1 MSKNIMIIGGG
12 TGGHISPGI
21 AIYEKLSVDG
31 TMNPFFLTVKDDMKL
46 GTFND
51 IGNDKLFTYKAPTL
65 TKNPFKIPMFIIRF
79 IGSILKAI
87 RLIKKNDIFAVIGMG
102 GYTSAPALVA
112 AKLLK
117 TPIFLCEQ
125 NSVPGKVTVIFEK
138 YSETIFGTFPD
149 AVSYFKMPEKYL
161 HSGNPIRNNVLVETP
176 KSEARK
182 FFNLGHC
189 DKIILVVGG
198 SQGALKLNNLILG
211 LKKAYPHEFK
221 NTGIIWSTGEYSF
234 EEFKYRSQNEI
245 EAGSIFLS
253 PYIKKIGKAYR
264 ACDIAISR
272 SGAGVMMELAAAGV
286 PSILIPYPYAAMDHQ
301 SRNADSFVS
310 AGAAVVINDNEAI
323 PKKVGPV
330 LFDLLNNPKKLK
342 AMSDCAKS
350 VSKIDAEDIIIN
362 KIKEALNI
370 RSK

>member
-21 AIYEKLSVDG
+21 AIYEKLSADG
-31 TMNPFFLTVKDDMKL
+31 AVTPFFLTVKEDMKL

-51 IGNDKLFTYKAPTL
+51 IGSDKLFTYRAPAL

-79 IGSILKAI
+79 IGSVLKAI
-87 RLIKKNDIFAVIGMG
+87 RLIRKNDISAVIGMG
-102 GYTSAPALVA
+102 GYASAPALIA

-125 NSVPGKVTVIFEK
+125 NSVPGKVTVAFEK
-138 YSETIFGTFPD
+138 YCVTVFGTFPD
-149 AVSYFKMPEKYL
+149 AASYFKMPEKYL
-161 HSGNPIRNNVLVETP
+161 HCGNPIRDNVLVETP
-176 KSEARK
+176 KVEAKK

-189 DKIILVVGG
+189 DKVILVVGG
-198 SQGALKLNNLILG
+198 SQGALRLNNLILG
-211 LKKAYPHEFK
+211 LKKTYPREFK
-221 NTGIIWSTGEYSF
+221 NIGIIWSTGEYSF
-234 EEFKYRSQNEI
+234 EEFKNRSQNEI

-253 PYIKKIGKAYR
+253 PYIKKIGRAYR

-301 SRNADSFVS
+301 SKNADSFVS
-310 AGAAVVINDNEAI
+310 AGASVVISDNEAM
-323 PKKVGPV
+323 PENVGPL
-330 LFDLLNNPKKLK
+330 LFDLLNSPRKLK
-342 AMSDCAKS
+342 EMSNCAKS
-350 VSKIDAEDIIIN
+350 VSKADAEDIIAG

>member
-31 TMNPFFLTVKDDMKL
+31 AVTPFFLTVKADMKL

-51 IGNDKLFTYKAPTL
+51 IGNDKLSTYKAPAL
-65 TKNPFKIPMFIIRF
+65 TKNPFKMPIFIIRF
-79 IGSILKAI
+79 IGSFLKAI
-87 RLIKKNDIFAVIGMG
+87 RLIKKNDISAVIGMG
-102 GYTSAPALVA
+102 GYSSVPALVA

-117 TPIFLCEQ
+117 KPIFLCEQ
-125 NSVPGKVTVIFEK
+125 NSVPGKVTIVFEK
-138 YSETIFGTFPD
+138 YCEMIFGTFPD

-161 HSGNPIRNNVLVETP
+161 HCGNPIRDNVLVETP
-176 KSEARK
+176 KNEARK

-198 SQGALKLNNLILG
+198 SQGALKLNQLVLG
-211 LKKAYPHEFK
+211 LKKVYSREFK
-221 NTGIIWSTGEYSF
+221 NTGIIWSTGEYSY

-301 SRNADSFVS
+301 SKNAESFVS
-310 AGAAVVINDNEAI
+310 AGAAIVINDNEAI
-323 PKKVGPV
+323 PEKVGPV
-330 LFDLLNNPKKLK
+330 LFDLLNNPRKLT
-342 AMSDCAKS
+342 AMSNCAKS
-350 VSKIDAEDIIIN
+350 VSKIDAEDIIVN

>member
-21 AIYEKLSVDG
+21 AIYEKLSVDDA
-31 TMNPFFLTVKDDMKL
+31 MNPFFLTVKDDMKL
-46 GTFND
+46 GTFSD
-51 IGNDKLFTYKAPTL
+51 IGSEKLFTYRAPAL
-65 TKNPFKIPMFIIRF
+65 TKNPIKIPVFFIRF

-87 RLIKKNDIFAVIGMG
+87 RLIKKYDISAVIGMG
-102 GYTSAPALVA
+102 GYSSAPGLAA

-125 NSVPGKVTVIFEK
+125 NSVPGKVTVMFEK
-138 YSETIFGTFPD
+138 YCEMIFGTFPD
-149 AVSYFKMPEKYL
+149 AASYFKMPEKYL
-161 HSGNPIRNNVLVETP
+161 HCGNPIRNNVLVETP
-176 KSEARK
+176 KGEAKK

-189 DKIILVVGG
+189 DKIILVIGG
-198 SQGALKLNNLILG
+198 SQGALRLNKLVLG
-211 LKKAYPHEFK
+211 LKKNYPREFK
-221 NTGIIWSTGEYSF
+221 NIGIIWSTGEYSY
-234 EEFKYRSQNEI
+234 EEFQYKSQNEI

-286 PSILIPYPYAAMDHQ
+286 PSILIPYPHAAMDHQ
-301 SRNADSFVS
+301 SKNADSFVS
-310 AGAAVVINDNEAI
+310 AGAAVVIKDNDAKPER
-323 PKKVGPV
+323 VGPV
-330 LFDLLNNPKKLK
+330 LFDLLNNPRKLK
-342 AMSDCAKS
+342 TMSSCAKS
-350 VSKIDAEDIIIN
+350 VARIEAEDIIAD
-362 KIKEALNI
+362 KIKESLNI